1 MLTQMSLS
9 KYLLGRIDSNG
20 LSQIIVIL
28 NPHAAGGK
36 AGALADPMRR
46 WFKENSPQIAL
57 EIPDSVVNARL
68 LIDALSPDSRV
79 VVVGGDGTLNQLLP
93 SLLKGGHT
101 TALVPFGSGNDTAR
115 ALGLYG
121 LPWEKALIHGLTGA
135 VSRVDVGLAEFDIDT
150 NGQPQVCQVPFI
162 SSLTT
167 GFDSSVGLRALNGPK
182 WLRGLPRYL
191 LATVREL
198 VNFRTWD
205 MVVSVEGV
213 AVHSGKA
220 LFASTLN
227 TRTFGAG
234 MPAVPH
240 ARIDDGQLN
249 LLLAGDVSLIQT
261 LLLLP
266 RLLIGKHLSH
276 PKVHT
281 QPFQTM
287 QIESSTPVP
296 IAADGEYLGVSRK
309 ITVRVQAA
317 QLPVVAATA

>member
-1 MLTQMSLS
+1 MS
-9 KYLLGRIDSNG
+9 
-20 LSQIIVIL
+20 QTIVLL

-36 AGALADPMRR
+36 AAALAELLRA
-46 WFKENSPQIAL
+46 WLTQHASLVVL
-57 EIPDSVVNARL
+57 EVPDSVAQARL
-68 LIDALSPDSRV
+68 LIDALPQASRV

-93 SLLKGGHT
+93 SLLKGRHT

-121 LPWEKALIHGLTGA
+121 WSWQKALAHGLTSA
-135 VSRVDVGLAEFDIDT
+135 ASQIDIGLAEFEVDES
-150 NGQPQVCQVPFI
+150 GHPKVCSVPFI

-191 LATVREL
+191 LATLREL
-198 VNFRTWD
+198 VNFRTWH
-205 MVVSVEGV
+205 MEVSVDG
-213 AVHSGKA
+213 AAAHSGKA

-240 ARIDDGQLN
+240 ARLDDGQLN
-249 LLLAGDVSLIQT
+249 LLLAGDISLAQT

-266 RLLIGKHLSH
+266 RLLVGKHLSH
-276 PKVHT
+276 SKVKT
-281 QPFQTM
+281 QPFQTL

-296 IAADGEYLGVSRK
+296 IAADGEYLGMSQK
-309 ITVRVQAA
+309 IMVRVQAG
-317 QLPVVAATA
+317 QLAVVAATV

>member
-1 MLTQMSLS
+1 MSTIMVL
-9 KYLLGRIDSNG
+9 
-20 LSQIIVIL
+20 L

-36 AGALADPMRR
+36 AAALAEPMRL
-46 WFKENSPQIAL
+46 WLKQNSPQIAL
-57 EIPDSVVNARL
+57 EMPDSVGNARL
-68 LIDALSPDSRV
+68 LIDALPPASRV

-93 SLLKGGHT
+93 GLLKGQHIA
-101 TALVPFGSGNDTAR
+101 ALVPFGSGNDTAR

-121 LPWEKALIHGLTGA
+121 LSWEKALAHGLAGA
-135 VSRVDVGLAEFDIDT
+135 SSQIDLGLAEFEVDES
-150 NGQPQVCQVPFI
+150 GHPKVCSVPFI

-191 LATVREL
+191 LATVREF
-198 VNFRTWD
+198 VNFRTWRMD
-205 MVVSVEGV
+205 VSVDS
-213 AVHSGKA
+213 ALVHSGKA

-240 ARIDDGQLN
+240 ARLDDGALN
-249 LLLAGDVSLIQT
+249 LLLAGDISLLQT

-276 PKVHT
+276 PKVRT
-281 QPFQTM
+281 RAFQTM
-287 QIESSTPVP
+287 QIESTTPVP
-296 IAADGEYLGVSRK
+296 IAADGEYLGVSRQ
-309 ITVRVQAA
+309 ITVRVQAG
-317 QLPVVAATA
+317 QLAVVAATV

>member
-1 MLTQMSLS
+1 MSTIMVL
-9 KYLLGRIDSNG
+9 
-20 LSQIIVIL
+20 L

-36 AGALADPMRR
+36 VVALAEPMRL
-46 WFKENSPQIAL
+46 WLKQNSPQIAL
-57 EIPDSVVNARL
+57 EMPDSVVNARL
-68 LIDALSPDSRV
+68 LIDALPPASRV

-93 SLLKGGHT
+93 GLLKGQHIA
-101 TALVPFGSGNDTAR
+101 ALVPFGSGNDTAR

-121 LPWEKALIHGLTGA
+121 LSWEKALAHGLAGA
-135 VSRVDVGLAEFDIDT
+135 SSQIDLGLAEFEVDES
-150 NGQPQVCQVPFI
+150 GHPKVCSVPFI

-191 LATVREL
+191 LATVREF
-198 VNFRTWD
+198 VNFRTWRMD
-205 MVVSVEGV
+205 VSVDS
-213 AVHSGKA
+213 ALVHSGKA

-240 ARIDDGQLN
+240 ARLDDGALN
-249 LLLAGDVSLIQT
+249 LLLAGDISLLQT

-276 PKVHT
+276 PKVRT
-281 QPFQTM
+281 RAFQTM
-287 QIESSTPVP
+287 QIESTTPVP
-296 IAADGEYLGVSRK
+296 IAADGEYLGVSRQ
-309 ITVRVQAA
+309 ITVRVQAG
-317 QLPVVAATA
+317 QLAVVAATV

>member
-1 MLTQMSLS
+1 VCSSCKVSAFELTP
-9 KYLLGRIDSNG
+9 
-20 LSQIIVIL
+20 SQILGQTLVLL
-28 NPHAAGGK
+28 NPYAAGGK
-36 AGALADPMRR
+36 AAALATPLRQ
-46 WFKENSPQIAL
+46 WLAQHAPLVVL
-57 EIPDSVVNARL
+57 EIPDSAAQARL
-68 LIDALSPDSRV
+68 LIDALPQASRV

-93 SLLKGGHT
+93 SLLSGSHT
-101 TALVPFGSGNDTAR
+101 MALVPFGSGNDTAR

-121 LPWEKALIHGLTGA
+121 LSWQKALAHGFAGA
-135 VSRVDVGLAEFDIDT
+135 ASQIDVGLAELDIDA
-150 NGQPQVCQVPFI
+150 NGQLQTCHVPFI

-198 VNFRTWD
+198 VNFRTWR
-205 MVVSVEGV
+205 MAVSVDGV
-213 AVHSGKA
+213 PVHSGKA

-249 LLLAGDVSLIQT
+249 LLLAGDISLTQT

-266 RLLIGKHLSH
+266 RLLIGKHLNH
-276 PKVHT
+276 PKVRT
-281 QPFQTM
+281 QSFQTM
-287 QIESSTPVP
+287 QINAVKPVP
-296 IAADGEYLGVSRK
+296 VAADGEYLGLSQLV
-309 ITVRVQAA
+309 TVRVQAG
-317 QLPVVAATA
+317 QLAVVAATA

>member
-1 MLTQMSLS
+1 MSTIMVL
-9 KYLLGRIDSNG
+9 
-20 LSQIIVIL
+20 L

-36 AGALADPMRR
+36 AVALAEPMRL
-46 WFKENSPQIAL
+46 WLKQNSPQIAL
-57 EIPDSVVNARL
+57 EMPDSVGNARL
-68 LIDALSPDSRV
+68 LIDALPPASRV

-93 SLLKGGHT
+93 GLLKGRHIA
-101 TALVPFGSGNDTAR
+101 ALVPFGSGNDTAR

-121 LPWEKALIHGLTGA
+121 LSWEKALAHGLTGA
-135 VSRVDVGLAEFDIDT
+135 VSRVDVGLAEFNIDT
-150 NGQPQVCQVPFI
+150 NGSVNGDIETLSVPFI

-191 LATVREL
+191 LATVREF
-198 VNFRTWD
+198 VNFRTWRMD
-205 MVVSVEGV
+205 VSVDS
-213 AVHSGKA
+213 ALVHSGKA

-240 ARIDDGQLN
+240 ARLDDGALN
-249 LLLAGDVSLIQT
+249 LLLAGDISLLQT

-276 PKVHT
+276 PKVRT
-281 QPFQTM
+281 RAFQTM
-287 QIESSTPVP
+287 QIESTTPVP
-296 IAADGEYLGVSRK
+296 IAADGEYLGVSRQ
-309 ITVRVQAA
+309 ITVRVQAG
-317 QLPVVAATA
+317 QLAVVAATV

>member
-1 MLTQMSLS
+1 MT
-9 KYLLGRIDSNG
+9 KT
-20 LSQIIVIL
+20 IVLL
-28 NPHAAGGK
+28 NPYAAGGK
-36 AGALADPMRR
+36 AAALAEPVRL
-46 WFKENSPQIAL
+46 WLKQNSPQLVL
-57 EIPDSVVNARL
+57 EMPDSAANARL
-68 LIDALSPDSRV
+68 LVDALPPASCV
-79 VVVGGDGTLNQLLP
+79 VVVGGDGTVNQLLP
-93 SLLKGGHT
+93 SLLKGAHT
-101 TALVPFGSGNDTAR
+101 MALVPFGSGNDTAR

-121 LPWEKALIHGLTGA
+121 LSWQKALAHGLQGA
-135 VSRVDVGLAEFDIDT
+135 ASRVDVGLAEFEVDQS
-150 NGQPQVCQVPFI
+150 GHPKVCSVPFI

-191 LATVREL
+191 LATVHEL
-198 VNFRTWD
+198 VNFRTGRMD
-205 MVVSVEGV
+205 VSVDGV

-240 ARIDDGQLN
+240 ARLDDGQLN
-249 LLLAGDVSLIQT
+249 LLLAGDISLGQT

-266 RLLIGKHLSH
+266 CLLVGKHLSH
-276 PKVHT
+276 PRVHT

-287 QIESSTPVP
+287 CIESTAPVP
-296 IAADGEYLGVSRK
+296 IAADGEYLGSSRK

-317 QLPVVAATA
+317 QLAVVAATA

>member
-1 MLTQMSLS
+1 MT
-9 KYLLGRIDSNG
+9 KT
-20 LSQIIVIL
+20 IVLL

-36 AGALADPMRR
+36 AAALAEPMRR
-46 WFKENSPQIAL
+46 WLKQNSPQISL
-57 EIPDSVVNARL
+57 EVPDSVAKARL
-68 LIDALSPDSRV
+68 LVDALPQASRV

-93 SLLKGGHT
+93 SLLKGHHIA
-101 TALVPFGSGNDTAR
+101 ALVPFGSGNDTAR

-121 LPWEKALIHGLTGA
+121 LSWEKAMAHGLNGVATN
-135 VSRVDVGLAEFDIDT
+135 VDIGLAEFEVDES
-150 NGQPQVCQVPFI
+150 GHPKVCSVPFI

-167 GFDSSVGLRALNGPK
+167 GFDSSVGLRAINGPK

-198 VNFRTWD
+198 VNFRTWRMD
-205 MVVSVEGV
+205 VSVDGEHV
-213 AVHSGKA
+213 NSGRA

-240 ARIDDGQLN
+240 ARIDDGRLN
-249 LLLAGDVSLIQT
+249 LLLAGDVSLLQT

-266 RLLIGKHLSH
+266 RLLVGRHLSH
-276 PKVHT
+276 PKVRT

-287 QIESSTPVP
+287 QIEAATPVP
-296 IAADGEYLGVSRK
+296 IAADGEYLGLIRR
-309 ITVRVQAA
+309 ITVSVQEG
-317 QLPVVAATA
+317 QLAVVAATNN

>member
-1 MLTQMSLS
+1 MT
-9 KYLLGRIDSNG
+9 KT
-20 LSQIIVIL
+20 IVLL

-36 AGALADPMRR
+36 AAALAEPMRL
-46 WFKENSPQIAL
+46 WLKKNSPQIAL

-68 LIDALSPDSRV
+68 LIDVLSQASRV

-93 SLLKGGHT
+93 SLLKGAHT
-101 TALVPFGSGNDTAR
+101 MALVPFGSGNDTAR

-121 LPWEKALIHGLTGA
+121 LPWEKALAHGLTGA
-135 VSRVDVGLAEFDIDT
+135 ASQIDIGMAEFDADANDAV
-150 NGQPQVCQVPFI
+150 NGNSETRSVPFI

-198 VNFRTWD
+198 VNFRTWT
-205 MVVSVEGV
+205 MLVSIDG
-213 AVHSGKA
+213 ALVHSGKA

-240 ARIDDGQLN
+240 ARIDDGALN
-249 LLLAGDVSLIQT
+249 LLLARDISLAQT

-266 RLLIGKHLSH
+266 RLIIGKHLSH

-281 QPFQTM
+281 QSFQAM
-287 QIESSTPVP
+287 QIESATPVP
-296 IAADGEYLGVSRK
+296 VAADGEYLGRSRK
-309 ITVRVQAA
+309 ITVRVQAG
-317 QLPVVAATA
+317 QLAVVAATA

>member
-1 MLTQMSLS
+1 MSTIMVL
-9 KYLLGRIDSNG
+9 
-20 LSQIIVIL
+20 L

-36 AGALADPMRR
+36 VVALAEPMRL
-46 WFKENSPQIAL
+46 WLKQNSPQIAL
-57 EIPDSVVNARL
+57 EMPDSVVNARL
-68 LIDALSPDSRV
+68 LIDALPPASRV

-93 SLLKGGHT
+93 GLLKGQHIA
-101 TALVPFGSGNDTAR
+101 ALVPFGSGNDTAR

-121 LPWEKALIHGLTGA
+121 LSWEKALAHGLTGA
-135 VSRVDVGLAEFDIDT
+135 VSRVDVGLAEFNIDT
-150 NGQPQVCQVPFI
+150 NGSVNGDIETLSVPFI

-191 LATVREL
+191 LATVREF
-198 VNFRTWD
+198 VNFRTWRMD
-205 MVVSVEGV
+205 VSVDS
-213 AVHSGKA
+213 ALVHSGKA

-240 ARIDDGQLN
+240 ARLDDGALN
-249 LLLAGDVSLIQT
+249 LLLAGDISLLQT

-276 PKVHT
+276 PKVRT
-281 QPFQTM
+281 RAFQTM
-287 QIESSTPVP
+287 QIESTTPVP
-296 IAADGEYLGVSRK
+296 IAADGEYLGVSRQ
-309 ITVRVQAA
+309 ITVRVQAG
-317 QLPVVAATA
+317 QLAVVAATV

>member
-1 MLTQMSLS
+1 MGQTVVL
-9 KYLLGRIDSNG
+9 
-20 LSQIIVIL
+20 L

-36 AGALADPMRR
+36 AAALAEPLQQ
-46 WFKENSPQIAL
+46 WLAQHNQQIVL
-57 EIPDSVVNARL
+57 EIPDSVTQARG
-68 LIDALSPDSRV
+68 LIDALPQASRV

-93 SLLKGGHT
+93 SLLSGSHT
-101 TALVPFGSGNDTAR
+101 MALVPFGSGNDTAR

-121 LPWEKALIHGLTGA
+121 LPWQQALTHGLAGMA
-135 VSRVDVGLAEFDIDT
+135 SRIDIGLTEFEVDSNGHT
-150 NGQPQVCQVPFI
+150 NGDIEMRSVPFI

-167 GFDSSVGLRALNGPK
+167 GFDSSVGLRAINGPK

-198 VNFRTWD
+198 VNFRTWHMAVRVD
-205 MVVSVEGV
+205 GI
-213 AVHSGKA
+213 AVHSGNA

-240 ARIDDGQLN
+240 ARLDDGQLN
-249 LLLAGDVSLIQT
+249 LLLAGDISLGQT

-266 RLLIGKHLSH
+266 RLLAGKHLSH
-276 PKVHT
+276 PKVLT
-281 QPFQTM
+281 QPFRTM
-287 QIESSTPVP
+287 QINAVKPVP
-296 IAADGEYLGVSRK
+296 VAADGEYLGLSRQ

-317 QLPVVAATA
+317 QLAVVAATA

>member
-1 MLTQMSLS
+1 MTKTVVL
-9 KYLLGRIDSNG
+9 
-20 LSQIIVIL
+20 L

-36 AGALADPMRR
+36 AAALAEPMRL
-46 WFKENSPQIAL
+46 WLQQNSPQLIL
-57 EIPDSVVNARL
+57 GMPDSVVNARL
-68 LIDALSPDSRV
+68 LVDALPPASRV
-79 VVVGGDGTLNQLLP
+79 VVVGGDGTINQLLP
-93 SLLKGGHT
+93 SLRQGSHT
-101 TALVPFGSGNDTAR
+101 MALVPFGSGNDTAR

-121 LPWEKALIHGLTGA
+121 LSWQKALLHGLTGA
-135 VSRVDVGLAEFDIDT
+135 ASQIDIGMAEFDVDANDAV
-150 NGQPQVCQVPFI
+150 NGNSATRSVPFI

-167 GFDSSVGLRALNGPK
+167 GFDSSVGLRAINGPK

-198 VNFRTWD
+198 VNFRTWR
-205 MVVSVEGV
+205 MAVSVDGQS
-213 AVHSGKA
+213 VHSGNA

-240 ARIDDGQLN
+240 ARLDDGQLN
-249 LLLAGDVSLIQT
+249 LLLAGDISLSQT

-266 RLLIGKHLSH
+266 RLLVGKHLSH

-281 QPFQTM
+281 QSFQTL

-296 IAADGEYLGVSRK
+296 IAADGEYLGSSRK
-309 ITVRVQAA
+309 MTVRVQAG
-317 QLPVVAATA
+317 QLAVVAATA